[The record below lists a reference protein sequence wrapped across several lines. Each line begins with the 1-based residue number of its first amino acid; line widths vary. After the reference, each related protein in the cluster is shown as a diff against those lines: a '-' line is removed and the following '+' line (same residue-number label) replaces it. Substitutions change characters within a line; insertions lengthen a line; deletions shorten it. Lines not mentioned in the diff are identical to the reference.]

1 MSPSMKLIVTL
12 VNDDDDGCA
21 ADADADADAGVGSY
35 VGRSQRKNA
44 ESDAHFPIFWKLS
57 RRISYSGFLIQMLTL
72 FVTPML
78 MPMVKLML
86 ILGQMEP
93 VMVEVQRPSREEPR
107 VEGRMVKV
115 GFLDCKILGFKI

>member
-1 MSPSMKLIVTL
+1 MTLIVTL
-12 VNDDDDGCA
+12 VNGDGACA
-21 ADADADADAGVGSY
+21 ADSEVGGY
-35 VGRSQRKNA
+35 VGRSQRENA
-44 ESDAHFPIFWKLS
+44 ESDAHFPIFGKLS

-115 GFLDCKILGFKI
+115 RFFQIMKYCPISFFSSIMEQ

>member
-1 MSPSMKLIVTL
+1 MTLIVTL
-12 VNDDDDGCA
+12 VNGDGACA
-21 ADADADADAGVGSY
+21 ADSEVGGY
-35 VGRSQRKNA
+35 VGRSQRENDNA
-44 ESDAHFPIFWKLS
+44 ESDAHFPTFGQLS

-115 GFLDCKILGFKI
+115 GFLDCKILGFKIKRKP

>member
-1 MSPSMKLIVTL
+1 MVMVPVLLIVRW
-12 VNDDDDGCA
+12 A
-21 ADADADADAGVGSY
+21 AMWDCLK
-35 VGRSQRKNA
+35 GRLIMLNLILL
-44 ESDAHFPIFWKLS
+44 FPLSEIFA
-57 RRISYSGFLIQMLTL
+57 RISYSGFLIQMLTL

-78 MPMVKLML
+78 MRMVKLML

-115 GFLDCKILGFKI
+115 GFISL

>member
-1 MSPSMKLIVTL
+1 MTLIVTL
-12 VNDDDDGCA
+12 VNGDGACA
-21 ADADADADAGVGSY
+21 ADSEVGGY

-115 GFLDCKILGFKI
+115 GFISL